1 MGISSSLGFPAC
13 SKGGFPSFDFDPFLP
28 LGTAQGLPERWRDP
42 MDEGREGGV
51 ERVRICKKS
60 MDQLSLGQQSGL
72 GSRQMKTWPISLN
85 SLTEL

>member
-1 MGISSSLGFPAC
+1 
-13 SKGGFPSFDFDPFLP
+13 
-28 LGTAQGLPERWRDP
+28 

-60 MDQLSLGQQSGL
+60 MGQLSLGQQSSL